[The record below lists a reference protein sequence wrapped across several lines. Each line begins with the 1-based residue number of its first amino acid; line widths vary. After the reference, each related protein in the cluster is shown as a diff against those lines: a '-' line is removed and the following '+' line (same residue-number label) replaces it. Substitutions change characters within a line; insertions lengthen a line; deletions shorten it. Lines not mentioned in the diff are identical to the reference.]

1 MKTKIAWKRENQSG
15 TLTTPKGT
23 YHFAIVESK
32 RKAGGFVW
40 SIYLNPK
47 GTGRYILEA
56 QGAKEELAEAKKEC
70 LDVLDNLLSC
80 TKARTIYR

>member
-1 MKTKIAWKRENQSG
+1 MKTKIAWKRENHSG

-47 GTGRYILEA
+47 GTGRYTLEA
-56 QGAKEELAEAKKEC
+56 QGAEKTFQEAKKKC
-70 LDVLDNLLSC
+70 MDVLEC
-80 TKARTIYR
+80 

>member
-1 MKTKIAWKRENQSG
+1 MKTKIAWKRENHSG

-47 GTGRYILEA
+47 GTGRYTLEA
-56 QGAKEELAEAKKEC
+56 QGAKEKLAEAKKEC
-70 LDVLDNLLSC
+70 LDVLESLVNPKK
-80 TKARTIYR
+80 TKARK

>member
-1 MKTKIAWKRENQSG
+1 MKTKIAWKRENHSG

-47 GTGRYILEA
+47 GTGRYTLEA
-56 QGAKEELAEAKKEC
+56 QGAKEKLSEAKKEC
-70 LDVLDNLLSC
+70 LDVLEGLVNPKK
-80 TKARTIYR
+80 TKARK